1 MTRETVVLTKQ
12 EQHRVHV
19 LTRVHHGA
27 LRAREAAVLLGLS
40 LRHLR
45 RLLARLRH
53 HGLAVL
59 AHGHRGRPSPRRLPQ
74 AIRAKVITLARTTYG
89 GCNDHHL
96 TELLAEREGLRLSR
110 VTVRR
115 LLRQA
120 GIGSPRTRRPP
131 RHRRRRDRM
140 PQAGLLVQLDGSHH
154 AWLADRG
161 PWLVLLAAIDDATG
175 RVLGA
180 VFRLEEDT
188 HGYFLLLRRMIRAY
202 GVPVAVYT
210 DRHGIFH
217 RDPQARL
224 TLAEQLDGDPASTQ
238 VGRALHELGIRWIPA
253 ASPQAKGRIER
264 LFGTF
269 QDRLVQELRL
279 AHACTLEEATR
290 VLKAFLPRYNARFA
304 HPAAQP
310 GAAYRPAPTATALD
324 RICCF
329 HYLRTVA
336 NDNTVRLDA
345 HVLQLLPGL
354 HGRSYARTRVEI
366 HERLDGTFAVYYQ
379 GQRLAMKPLTVS
391 RASGQPLV
399 LRARDPLTPRPRIAA
414 RQPDKP
420 PATLPQNR
428 FPGSEPSLDPPSST
442 ERDPAT
448 QKKRKPP
455 ADHPWR
461 WGAAASA
468 RRKQLQ
474 IQGSDIFINPLR

>member
-1 MTRETVVLTKQ
+1 MLRETITLTQK

-19 LTRVHHGA
+19 LARVQHDILGA
-27 LRAREAAVLLGLS
+27 KEAASLLGLS

-45 RLLARLRH
+45 RLLARLCQQ
-53 HGLAVL
+53 GLATL
-59 AHGHRGRPSPRRLPQ
+59 AHGNRGRPSPRRLSETV
-74 AIRAKVITLARTTYG
+74 RAKVLTLARTIYT

-96 TELLAEREGLRLSR
+96 TELLAEREALHLSR
-110 VTVRR
+110 VSVRR
-115 LLRQA
+115 RLRQA
-120 GIGSPRTRRPP
+120 GIGSPRTRRSP
-131 RHRRRRDRM
+131 RHRRRRARM

-180 VFRLEEDT
+180 VFRLAEDA

-269 QDRLVQELRL
+269 QDRLGQELRL
-279 AHACTLEEATR
+279 AHSCTLEEATR
-290 VLKAFLPRYNARFA
+290 VLKAFLPRSNARFA

-310 GAAYRPAPTATALD
+310 GPAYRPAPAALD

-336 NDNTVRLDA
+336 NDTVRLDA
-345 HVLQLLPGL
+345 HLLQLLPGL
-354 HGRSYARTRVEI
+354 NGRSYARARVEI
-366 HERLDGTFAVYYQ
+366 HERLDGTCAVYYQ
-379 GQRLAMKPLTVS
+379 DQRLAMKPLTVS
-391 RASGQPLV
+391 RASGQPLG
-399 LRARDPLTPRPRIAA
+399 LRAHHTPRHRIASRPPA
-414 RQPDKP
+414 KP

-428 FPGSEPSLDPPSST
+428 FPGSEPSLDTPRST
-442 ERDPAT
+442 ERGSAT

-474 IQGSDIFINPLR
+474 TQGSDIFINPLR